1 MLLQSWS
8 HVYHIIFRYLVI
20 NTKYILH
27 VGAVICSQ
35 PTKTKLLKTF
45 PKYDRALLLRKAFSN
60 SGSASENHLH
70 LKTIK
75 LLDKESCYLN
85 LIISLL

>member
-1 MLLQSWS
+1 M
-8 HVYHIIFRYLVI
+8 
-20 NTKYILH
+20 
-27 VGAVICSQ
+27 GAVICSQ

-45 PKYDRALLLRKAFSN
+45 PKYDRALLLRKALSN

-85 LIISLL
+85 LIISLFLGSLECASLPTLHQANLLTYSP